1 MMIVPAGVK
10 VHPALGYTDMRKG
23 LDDLATLVQEHLKKV
38 RSRATY
44 LLFAARMRQT
54 EGPVLGRQRTLLVY
68 QEARSRRLHLAEDER
83 FWRRCDGLSSAA
95 RDAD

>member
-1 MMIVPAGVK
+1 
-10 VHPALGYTDMRKG
+10 
-23 LDDLATLVQEHLKKV
+23 
-38 RSRATY
+38 
-44 LLFAARMRQT
+44 MRQT

-83 FWRRCDGLSSAA
+83 FWRRRDGLSSAA